1 VADEATNSETEK
13 SAADH
18 DQAVDNDERP
28 FLSHLLELR
37 GRILKSLIVVF
48 LLFIPTFY
56 FNTLIFEFIASP
68 LLAHLPEGGTMIA
81 TDVASPFLT
90 PFKLAILAAIFLA
103 MPVIL
108 HQAWGFIAPG
118 LYLREKHFATPLL
131 VSSIALFYLG
141 TAFAYYLVF
150 PLVFGFFASVNMEF
164 VTWMTDISPYLDF
177 IVKMFLAFGLAFEIP
192 IATVLLVMTGFASP
206 EAMAKKRAYVL
217 VGCFFI
223 GMLLTPPDVISQV
236 LLAIPMWALF
246 ELGIFL
252 SRFVTRGRE
261 ES

>member
-1 VADEATNSETEK
+1 MADEAANSDDENT
-13 SAADH
+13 AVDH
-18 DQAVDNDERP
+18 DRAVDNDEQP

-37 GRILKSLIVVF
+37 GRILKSLLMVV
-48 LLFIPTFY
+48 LLFVPTFY
-56 FNTLIFEFIASP
+56 FNTHIFEFIASP
-68 LLAHLPEGGTMIA
+68 LLAHLPNGGTMIA

-90 PFKLAILAAIFLA
+90 PFKLAILAAIFFA

-108 HQAWGFIAPG
+108 HQAWSFVAPG
-118 LYLREKHFATPLL
+118 LYLREKHFAIPLL
-131 VSSIALFYLG
+131 ISSIALFYLG

-192 IATVLLVMTGFASP
+192 IATVLLVMAGFASP
-206 EAMAKKRAYVL
+206 ESMANKRAYVL
-217 VGCFFI
+217 VGCFFL
-223 GMLLTPPDVISQV
+223 GMLLTPPDIISQV
-236 LLAIPMWALF
+236 LLAVPMWVLF
-246 ELGIFL
+246 ELGIVL
-252 SRFVTRGRE
+252 SRFATRGRE